1 VKKKCAPDPKQVSLW
16 TTPAEVSATL
26 RRRWNKGEFLAS
38 SILQGTLYP
47 VSISIKGPTSNQI
60 TADFASVQDWVAA
73 WRKQNDVRCEW
84 KTVTHRL
91 FGANEIPIA
100 VHFHNAPEV
109 VRFLGVHREWE
120 EFQKLLDQT
129 RSQLPGI
136 LPWLARRSTHALTL
150 CSEWTR
156 ILSVVTWIRDH
167 PRSGIYLRQVDLP
180 DVHTKFIEAHYGLI
194 SELLDSVLPPQAIV
208 STARGPGTFNRRYG
222 FLDKPQRVRFRY
234 LDPSCSIEPS
244 RLGDDLTI
252 DAKSF
257 AQLNPPVRRV
267 FITENEINFLAFPN
281 VPRSLIVF
289 GAGYGWSALREA
301 RWMEHCELHYW
312 GDIDTH
318 GFSILDQL
326 RKVFPHA
333 QSFLMDTLTFESFR
347 HLCSTEPSP
356 VTRELHRLNPEESQV
371 FNILLNENSLTKPRL
386 EQERIPFSRLA
397 SALNSLPTVQLDPP
411 KA

>member
-1 VKKKCAPDPKQVSLW
+1 
-16 TTPAEVSATL
+16 
-26 RRRWNKGEFLAS
+26 
-38 SILQGTLYP
+38 
-47 VSISIKGPTSNQI
+47 
-60 TADFASVQDWVAA
+60 
-73 WRKQNDVRCEW
+73 
-84 KTVTHRL
+84 
-91 FGANEIPIA
+91 
-100 VHFHNAPEV
+100 
-109 VRFLGVHREWE
+109 
-120 EFQKLLDQT
+120 
-129 RSQLPGI
+129 
-136 LPWLARRSTHALTL
+136 
-150 CSEWTR
+150 
-156 ILSVVTWIRDH
+156 
-167 PRSGIYLRQVDLP
+167 
-180 DVHTKFIEAHYGLI
+180 
-194 SELLDSVLPPQAIV
+194 
-208 STARGPGTFNRRYG
+208 
-222 FLDKPQRVRFRY
+222 
-234 LDPSCSIEPS
+234 
-244 RLGDDLTI
+244 
-252 DAKSF
+252 
-257 AQLNPPVRRV
+257 V